1 MKIIKPAYTFLLA
14 VCLISCEKEES
25 NLIVKDKI
33 EGFVQK
39 GPFING
45 TSIVISELNPSL
57 MPTGRNFN
65 TQIADNKG
73 SFQVNNV
80 SLASRFVELKAEGFY
95 FNEVSGTPSTAPL
108 TLYALSDLSDKASVN
123 VNVLSYL
130 EKARVEYL
138 IGQGMQFHE
147 AKRQAQKE
155 ILAPFNIQKDNTS
168 QSETLDIS
176 RAGDDNA
183 ILLAVSVILQGSRTV
198 AELSE
203 LLANF
208 STDIREDGILNSQ
221 TLGTK
226 LINGVKYLN
235 LAQVRQH
242 VENRYADIG
251 VEASIP
257 DFEKYIKHFIDNTN
271 FSYNPGFAYPA
282 TGVWGTNFLSL
293 TSNTSLSSGS
303 KYSFAA
309 NIPAGSSLKVV
320 VKGISGLWYLN
331 GTSINGWQVGNYD
344 SETNTQIFTA
354 SKTGEVI
361 DFELALSQS
370 GSCLIEFYENN
381 NAQPTATKTISWQ
394 EAAPDAK
401 YPATG
406 SYGTNLLSMATG
418 SNVTAQSYSLTLNLP
433 AYDEYAAE
441 IKLVFE
447 GTGTYS
453 IDPAKVKNWQYTESG
468 NQLTLKC
475 SGKGITADMAITLS
489 GEGKVTIQ
497 STELNSIINWKQG
510 TSILLPQ
517 QIHLN

>member
-1 MKIIKPAYTFLLA
+1 M
-14 VCLISCEKEES
+14 
-25 NLIVKDKI
+25 
-33 EGFVQK
+33 
-39 GPFING
+39 
-45 TSIVISELNPSL
+45 
-57 MPTGRNFN
+57 
-65 TQIADNKG
+65 
-73 SFQVNNV
+73 
-80 SLASRFVELKAEGFY
+80 
-95 FNEVSGTPSTAPL
+95 
-108 TLYALSDLSDKASVN
+108 
-123 VNVLSYL
+123 
-130 EKARVEYL
+130 
-138 IGQGMQFHE
+138 
-147 AKRQAQKE
+147 
-155 ILAPFNIQKDNTS
+155 
-168 QSETLDIS
+168 
-176 RAGDDNA
+176 
-183 ILLAVSVILQGSRTV
+183 
-198 AELSE
+198 
-203 LLANF
+203 
-208 STDIREDGILNSQ
+208 
-221 TLGTK
+221 
-226 LINGVKYLN
+226 
-235 LAQVRQH
+235 
-242 VENRYADIG
+242 
-251 VEASIP
+251 
-257 DFEKYIKHFIDNTN
+257 
-271 FSYNPGFAYPA
+271 
-282 TGVWGTNFLSL
+282 
-293 TSNTSLSSGS
+293 
-303 KYSFAA
+303 
-309 NIPAGSSLKVV
+309 KVV

-497 STELNSIINWKQG
+497 STELNSIINWK
-510 TSILLPQ
+510 
-517 QIHLN
+517 